1 MHLIYLQF
9 AHGAHNNRPLK
20 KLFTTLFWFV
30 MLCSETQAQGYA
42 NQPFQGTDPLQDTFR
57 SVQTANRQPVYITQR
72 LTTTPPVING
82 KLDDECW
89 EKGTWAGNW
98 HQFIPNEGA
107 EPTYPTEMNIQ
118 YDDHYLYV
126 AMRAFDGEPEKILR
140 IPGNRD
146 EFNGDMLGITFD
158 SYRNYK
164 TGFEFTVSAWGQK
177 VDLILFNPINWD
189 YNWDA
194 VWKVKTGLEDSAW
207 VAEYEIPL
215 NQLRYSNETEQ
226 VWGMHTWRWI
236 ARLSEESNFE
246 QQTKNGPGMLYNFA
260 ELRGIT
266 GLKKSRR
273 IEIMPFA
280 LADLE
285 TMKAEEGNPFTEN
298 GKEWGGNAG
307 LDAKIGISSN
317 FTIDLTVNPDFGQ
330 VESDPSVMNLTAF
343 ETYYE
348 EKRPFF
354 MEGLTIFDY
363 KFDDQSLFYSRRIGH
378 APSLI
383 PETNDSAFVK
393 SPDKTTILSALKFSG
408 TTSNGLSIGLIQ
420 SLTANE
426 KARVSNPEGDIAN
439 RQVEPLTSYT
449 VARIQKG
456 YNAGNTFLG
465 GMITSVRRFIDDP
478 DLEFLSKNALTG
490 GLDVLH
496 YWHEKEYY
504 IDARLIGSNING
516 STEAITALQESSVR
530 YYQRPG
536 AGYLGYDT
544 SLTQL
549 RGFGGKLK
557 IGRLHK
563 EHWKYS
569 TSITLLS
576 PGLELNDLGY
586 MTFADE
592 IKNDNII
599 TYQITKPVSV
609 FRTYSIDLNQFN
621 TWNFNGTYLGSGG
634 KLSFYSEFKNN
645 WIFSNDF
652 VYQTG
657 TTDTRFLRG
666 GPQMKLPFTITESG
680 NLSTDQSKKV
690 VFSLNYG
697 YQGRGN
703 NSGTNYSVEPG
714 ISVRP
719 FQGLRIGFS
728 TSMMQN
734 HDLLQYITT
743 LDYNSSDR
751 YIFGTIDQKTVGL
764 TFRADLNITPEF
776 SIQYYGSPFVSRGSY
791 SEFKYIVDPEAKEF
805 NDRFIIYEN
814 TQMSGGQYLLDEN
827 GDMIPD
833 YTIGI
838 PDFNFHQFR
847 SNLVARWEYRLGSSV
862 YLVWSSDMTGNTS
875 SSQASY
881 GESLNQLFDVFP
893 NNMFLVKFSYWF
905 TL

>member
-1 MHLIYLQF
+1 MGFY
-9 AHGAHNNRPLK
+9 NRPLK
-20 KLFTTLFWFV
+20 KLFTTLFWLLLLF
-30 MLCSETQAQGYA
+30 SEI
-42 NQPFQGTDPLQDTFR
+42 QPRICASSPPHGTDPLQDTVK
-57 SVQTANRQPVYITQR
+57 SVQTANRQPVYVTQR
-72 LTTTPPVING
+72 LTTPPPVING

-146 EFNGDMLGITFD
+146 EFNGDMVGITFD

-189 YNWDA
+189 FNWDA

-298 GKEWGGNAG
+298 GKEWGANAG

-383 PETNDSAFVK
+383 PETNESTFVK

-408 TTSNGLSIGLIQ
+408 TTSNGLSIGIIQ

-426 KARVSNPEGDIAN
+426 KAQVSNPEGDITN

-456 YNAGNTFLG
+456 YNAGNTFVG
-465 GMITSVRRFIDDP
+465 GMITSVRRFIDDA

-496 YWHEKEYY
+496 YWHDKEYY

-530 YYQRPG
+530 YYQRPD
-536 AGYLGYDT
+536 ASYLGYDT

-549 RGFGGKLK
+549 GGYGGKLK

-569 TSITLLS
+569 TSLTLLS

-599 TYQITKPVSV
+599 TYQITKPASV

-645 WIFSNDF
+645 WIFSNDL
-652 VYQTG
+652 VYLTG
-657 TTDTRFLRG
+657 ATDTRFLRG

-680 NLSTDQSKKV
+680 NLSTDQSKRI
-690 VFSLNYG
+690 VFNLGYG

-703 NSGTNYSVEPG
+703 NSGTSYSVEPG

-719 FQGLRIGFS
+719 FQGLRLGFS
-728 TSMMQN
+728 TSIMQN

-743 LDYNSSDR
+743 IDYNSSDR

-791 SEFKYIVDPEAKEF
+791 SEFKYIVAPEAKEF
-805 NDRFIIYEN
+805 NDRFIVYEN
-814 TQMSGGQYLLDEN
+814 AQLSGGQYLLDEN
-827 GDMIPD
+827 GDMIAD
-833 YTIGI
+833 YYIDN

-847 SNLVARWEYRLGSSV
+847 SNLVAKWEYRLGSSV
-862 YLVWSSDMTGNTS
+862 YLVWSSDRTGNTS
-875 SSQASY
+875 SSKASY
-881 GESLNQLFDVFP
+881 GESLNQLFDVYP

>member
-1 MHLIYLQF
+1 
-9 AHGAHNNRPLK
+9 LK
-20 KLFTTLFWFV
+20 KIFTTLFWLVLLFSEIQP
-30 MLCSETQAQGYA
+30 CSYA
-42 NQPFQGTDPLQDTFR
+42 NPSPQVKDPPQDTVK
-57 SVQTANRQPVYITQR
+57 SAQPANGQPVYTTQR
-72 LTTTPPVING
+72 LMTPPPVING
-82 KLDDECW
+82 KLDDDCW
-89 EKGTWAGNW
+89 MKGTWAGDW

-107 EPTYPTEMNIQ
+107 EPTWPTEMNIQ
-118 YDDHYLYV
+118 YDDKYLYV
-126 AMRAFDGEPEKILR
+126 AIRAYDGEPEKILR
-140 IPGNRD
+140 QPGPRD
-146 EFNGDMLGITFD
+146 EFNGDVLGITFD

-164 TGFEFTVSAWGQK
+164 TGFEFHVTAWGQK
-177 VDLILFNPINWD
+177 VDQILFNPMNWD
-189 YNWDA
+189 SNWNA
-194 VWKVKTGLEDSAW
+194 VWKTKTGLEDSAW
-207 VAEYEIPL
+207 VAEFEIPFS
-215 NQLRYSNETEQ
+215 QLRYSNKAEQ
-226 VWGMHTWRWI
+226 VWGMHVWRWI
-236 ARLSEESNFE
+236 ARISEESDWE
-246 QQTKNGPGMLYNFA
+246 WQTKNGPGMLYNFG

-273 IEIMPFA
+273 IEIMPFT
-280 LADLE
+280 LGSLE
-285 TMKAEEGNPFTEN
+285 TMEEVEENPFTTD
-298 GKEWGGNAG
+298 GKTWGGNAG

-343 ETYYE
+343 ETYYD

-383 PETNDSAFVK
+383 PEANDTTFVK

-420 SLTANE
+420 SLTAGE
-426 KARVSNPEGDIAN
+426 KAQVSNPDGDIKNIQA
-439 RQVEPLTSYT
+439 EPLTSYT

-456 YNAGNTFLG
+456 YNAGNTFVG

-478 DLEFLSKNALTG
+478 DLEFLSKNALAG

-496 YWHEKEYY
+496 YWHGKEYY
-504 IDARLIGSNING
+504 IDARLTGSNING

-530 YYQRPG
+530 YYQRPD

-544 SLTQL
+544 TLTQL
-549 RGFGGKLK
+549 RGFGGKFK
-557 IGRLHK
+557 IGRLSR

-569 TSITLLS
+569 TSLTLLS

-609 FRTYSIDLNQFN
+609 FHTYSIDFNQFN
-621 TWNFNGTYLGSGG
+621 TWNFNGTYLGSGA
-634 KLSFYSEFKNN
+634 KLSFYSEFVNN
-645 WIFSNDF
+645 WIFTNDL
-652 VYQTG
+652 VYLTG
-657 TTDTRFLRG
+657 ATDTRFLRG
-666 GPQMKLPFTITESG
+666 GPQMEIPFTVTESG
-680 NLSTDQSKKV
+680 HLSTDLSKRV
-690 VFSLNYG
+690 VFNIGYT

-703 NSGTNYSVEPG
+703 NSGTYYSVEPG

-719 FQGLRIGFS
+719 FQILRIGLS
-728 TSMMQN
+728 ASIMKN
-734 HDLLQYITT
+734 RDLLQYITT

-751 YIFGTIDQKTVGL
+751 YIFGTIDQNTVGL

-776 SIQYYGSPFVSRGSY
+776 SIQYYGSPFISRGSY
-791 SEFKYIVDPEAKEF
+791 SEFKYIADPEAREF
-805 NDRFIIYEN
+805 NDRFILYEN

-827 GDMIPD
+827 GDMTAD
-833 YTIGI
+833 YYIDN

-847 SNLVARWEYRLGSSV
+847 SNLVAKWEYRLGSSV
-862 YLVWSSDMTGNTS
+862 YLIWSSDRTGNTG

-881 GESLNQLFDVFP
+881 GESLNQLLDVFP

>member
-1 MHLIYLQF
+1 MLLFSEIQPRVLANPQLQ
-9 AHGAHNNRPLK
+9 
-20 KLFTTLFWFV
+20 V
-30 MLCSETQAQGYA
+30 
-42 NQPFQGTDPLQDTFR
+42 TDPLQDTVK
-57 SVQTANRQPVYITQR
+57 SGQATNSQPVYVTQR
-72 LTTTPPVING
+72 LTTPPPVING

-89 EKGTWAGNW
+89 AKGTWAGNW

-146 EFNGDMLGITFD
+146 EFDGDMLGITFD

-189 YNWDA
+189 FNWDA

-207 VAEYEIPL
+207 VAEFEIPL
-215 NQLRYSNETEQ
+215 NQLRYSNEAEQ

-266 GLKKSRR
+266 DLKKSRR
-273 IEIMPFA
+273 MEIMPFA

-298 GKEWGGNAG
+298 GKVWGANAG

-330 VESDPSVMNLTAF
+330 VESDPSVMNLTVF

-383 PETNDSAFVK
+383 PEANDTTFVK
-393 SPDKTTILSALKFSG
+393 SPDNTTILSALKFSG
-408 TTSNGLSIGLIQ
+408 TTSNGLSVGIIQ

-426 KARVSNPEGDIAN
+426 KAKVSNPEGEITN
-439 RQVEPLTSYT
+439 TQVEPLTSYT

-456 YNAGNTFLG
+456 YNAGSTFVG

-478 DLEFLSKNALTG
+478 DLDFLSKNALTG

-530 YYQRPG
+530 YYQRPD

-544 SLTQL
+544 TLTKL
-549 RGFGGKLK
+549 GGYGGKFK

-569 TSITLLS
+569 TSLTLLS

-592 IKNDNII
+592 IKNDN
-599 TYQITKPVSV
+599 TFSYQITKPASV
-609 FRTYSIDLNQFN
+609 FRTYSIDFNQFN

-634 KLSFYSEFKNN
+634 ALSFYAEFKNN
-645 WIFSNDF
+645 WILNNDL

-680 NLSTDQSKKV
+680 NLSTDQSKRI
-690 VFSLNYG
+690 VFNLGYG

-703 NSGTNYSVEPG
+703 NSGDNYSVEPG
-714 ISVRP
+714 VTVRP
-719 FQGLRIGFS
+719 FQGLRLGFS
-728 TSMMQN
+728 ASIMQN

-791 SEFKYIVDPEAKEF
+791 SEFKYIVDPEAEEF
-805 NDRFIIYEN
+805 KDRYIIYEN
-814 TQMSGGQYLLDEN
+814 TQMTSGQYLLDEN
-827 GDMIPD
+827 GDLTPD
-833 YTIGI
+833 YAIDN

-847 SNLVARWEYRLGSSV
+847 SNLVAKWEYRLGSSV
-862 YLVWSSDMTGNTS
+862 YLVWSSDRTGNTS
-875 SSQASY
+875 SSKASY

-893 NNMFLVKFSYWF
+893 NNMFLVKLSYWF